1 MGGPLSHTRGS
12 IRSRTEISEMTLPDP
27 SSKEPRAVRIPGVLF
42 LREQDGNPERLL
54 KRRLLESFKQRAGVQ
69 HAYLA
74 QISSGDQS
82 GVALCLKT
90 DHGPDPNLVREI
102 GAIFAAIFGGHEHLD
117 ILFLNE
123 TQESALRRVCAPF
136 YVVSTPAR

>member
-1 MGGPLSHTRGS
+1 
-12 IRSRTEISEMTLPDP
+12 MTLPDP
-27 SSKEPRAVRIPGVLF
+27 SSKEPRAVHVPGVRF

-54 KRRLLESFKQRAGVQ
+54 KSRLLESFKQCAGVL

-74 QISSGDQS
+74 QISSGDQL

-90 DHGPDPNLVREI
+90 AHGPDPNLVREI
-102 GAIFAAIFGGHEHLD
+102 GAVFAGIFGGHQHLD

-136 YVVSTPAR
+136 YVASTPTH

>member
-1 MGGPLSHTRGS
+1 
-12 IRSRTEISEMTLPDP
+12 MTVTDP
-27 SSKEPRAVRIPGVLF
+27 SPEAPREIHVPGVRF

-54 KRRLLESFKQRAGVQ
+54 KSRLLESLKQRAGVQ

-74 QISSGDQS
+74 QISSGGQS

-136 YVVSTPAR
+136 YVVSAPAH